1 MSFHSCSGSAGQEVV
16 VTRSDGITTR
26 MTRTISDPHAA
37 QPVLRYGV
45 EPAKARLAV
54 ICAHGRGASAEDI
67 LGVAAAL
74 GTTDVSY
81 LAPQAAGHTWYPY
94 SFLAPMNDNQP
105 GLDSALGVLTRLVEG
120 LEENLG
126 EERIALLGFSQG
138 ACLMLE
144 FAARHARRYRA
155 IVGFSGGVIGPPGT
169 PRNYAGSLRATPVF
183 LGCSDID
190 PHIPLERVH
199 ETADVF
205 RRLGAS
211 VDERIYPRMGH
222 LVNDDELEAARV
234 FLR

>member
-1 MSFHSCSGSAGQEVV
+1 MA
-16 VTRSDGITTR
+16 
-26 MTRTISDPHAA
+26 RTITDPHAA

-54 ICAHGRGASAEDI
+54 ICVHGRGASAGDI

-74 GTTDVSY
+74 GTTDVAY
-81 LAPQAAGHTWYPY
+81 LAPQAAGHSWYPY
-94 SFLAPMNDNQP
+94 SFLAPMADNQP
-105 GLDSALGVLTRLVEG
+105 GLDSALGVLTRLVDG
-120 LEENLG
+120 LETEHVG
-126 EERIALLGFSQG
+126 ADRIAMLGFSQG
-138 ACLMLE
+138 ACLTLE

-155 IVGFSGGVIGPPGT
+155 IIGFSGALIGPPGT
-169 PRNYAGSLRATPVF
+169 PRHYAGSFQATHVF
-183 LGCSDID
+183 LGCSDVD

-222 LVNDDELEAARV
+222 LVNDDELEAARAL
-234 FLR
+234 LR